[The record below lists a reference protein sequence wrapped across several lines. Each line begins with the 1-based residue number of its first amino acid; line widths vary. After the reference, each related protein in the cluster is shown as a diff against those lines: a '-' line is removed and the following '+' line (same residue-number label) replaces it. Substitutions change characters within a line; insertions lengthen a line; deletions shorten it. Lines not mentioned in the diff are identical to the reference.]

1 MIFGRIACL
10 CCIFFQ
16 AKGYNIISTA
26 CSGGFGHVYQVE
38 SRVDSPGGI
47 PYAIKVLLKAPIVA
61 ARLTSRTI
69 NEITQHYT
77 VSALKCPFILPL
89 ITAFE
94 SNTAIFMIMPWAPY
108 GDLYQYLRHHGRQP
122 ITWCQQVA
130 FQLATALAAAHTQ
143 GIMHRDLK
151 LSNILLLDH
160 GQHEDHTS
168 PVHIALADWGL
179 AAEVHSGQEH
189 RTLCGTTQYMSP
201 EVSQR
206 QPHGCAA
213 DMWSLGCIIYSML
226 FGRSPL
232 LHASSSSGT
241 PSRSGGH
248 GAAGKPVFSP
258 KFNAC
263 LAAVPADCAKLIKAL
278 LATDPMKRPT
288 AAAILRKGWLS
299 KAAPAGSQAGPAGSG
314 DSKNWLHGTPLP
326 GQPES
331 ELQVHPSTGGTRDEA
346 GTGEAVVP
354 PVAPAAPAVAQ
365 PWSASE
371 PAWRPRAGAGS
382 HAAQPSGAKRGA
394 RVAGRKSPRSRPARP
409 PPSFSS
415 MPRCETPSLL
425 LAETSSIATSHA
437 RAPGPS
443 KPARRPGRRAQPR
456 RAPPSLVQ
464 PADEV
469 AKRPVSPVQRNA
481 TRVLTRRSA
490 QPSTGDARAAEAR
503 GAAELMRSLPGRDRI
518 DAHATSEQVHRRFMA
533 ASAKLAAQS
542 VALPSETAGHSAA
555 AVVAASS
562 AGHAGASITG
572 SMIGTDASTLNT
584 TLSSGHASGTP
595 LPTLCTAGLPS
606 SRISSSSITCTVLP
620 SGVITAATPSP
631 MKWLRRLARRHLGVF
646 HSSSAAANAPLPS
659 NVDVSQVQ
667 QAELS
672 VPRWPPADS
681 DTVTA
686 MEPVIQL
693 RLTLQSGLEWA
704 GVCLLSALPSPCHKM
719 YKYIARVVAASS
731 ARQAMCMLTHD
742 VMPVVVMANLP
753 LPDVAAMLRIHLA
766 AAQASSLF
774 DALRHTCTVDA
785 AASAVVHSDRRW
797 AAAVESAPQ
806 GIRAWAPIVH
816 GLITGSVRRPSQR
829 VAVGAWGVRYA
840 MSAQRA
846 LVSHPALV
854 AVACTALGIDL
865 PAGQEGYEDDMVLL
879 ALGQADS
886 TVAGEA
892 NAHGG
897 VRMAAPW
904 AAWAGSVKDA
914 YAALHA
920 AQAPVWMPVPAARMH
935 SVAAVSVLQTQ
946 LWRALEA
953 AKSARKIAM
962 SSPAAQLPIQS
973 ALQAS
978 VDTSALVDTTLR
990 GVHKECVAAMDAWRA
1005 HLGQFAEVP
1014 LSGPGVAVAH
1024 SAQPAASPIV
1034 PHGRDETPRVQAPPI
1049 PSAAPARQP
1058 SHATAGGSPAPLS
1071 SPTKPGELPVVV
1083 KIEKLSDNML
1093 EATFRGG
1100 DVLHI
1105 PHHGRSVVWR
1115 GQLYEVSSL
1124 PSSVVPAIK
1133 AVRQAL
1139 AARRRHDSST

>member
-1 MIFGRIACL
+1 MI
-10 CCIFFQ
+10 
-16 AKGYNIISTA
+16 
-26 CSGGFGHVYQVE
+26 
-38 SRVDSPGGI
+38 
-47 PYAIKVLLKAPIVA
+47 LKAPILA
-61 ARLTSRTI
+61 AGLTTRAI
-69 NEITQHYT
+69 NEVTQHHT
-77 VSALKCPFILPL
+77 VSTLQCPFILPL

-94 SNTAIFMIMPWAPY
+94 SATAIFMIMPWAPY
-108 GDLYQYLRHHGRQP
+108 GDLYQYLRQHGRQP
-122 ITWCQQVA
+122 IAWCQTVA
-130 FQLATALAAAHTQ
+130 YQLATALAAAHTQ

-160 GQHEDHTS
+160 GQHEDFTS
-168 PVHIALADWGL
+168 PVHVALADWGL

-232 LHASSSSGT
+232 VHAGSSSGT
-241 PSRSGGH
+241 PSRSGQGS
-248 GAAGKPVFSP
+248 ASKPVFSP
-258 KFNAC
+258 KFSAC

-288 AAAILRKGWLS
+288 AAAILRHGWLS
-299 KAAPAGSQAGPAGSG
+299 KATPAGSEAGHAGSRRG
-314 DSKNWLHGTPLP
+314 SDDGKNWLRGTPLP
-326 GQPES
+326 GQPDS
-331 ELQVHPSTGGTRDEA
+331 ELQVHPSTGGTRDE
-346 GTGEAVVP
+346 TELGEAVVP
-354 PVAPAAPAVAQ
+354 PVAPAATAAAQ
-365 PWSASE
+365 PATASE
-371 PAWRPRAGAGS
+371 PEWRPRAGAGS
-382 HAAQPSGAKRGA
+382 RPAQPGGAKRGK
-394 RVAGRKSPRSRPARP
+394 RMAGRKSPRSTPARP

-443 KPARRPGRRAQPR
+443 KPARRSARRAQPR

-469 AKRPVSPVQRNA
+469 AKRPISPVQRST

-533 ASAKLAAQS
+533 ASAKLAAES
-542 VALPSETAGHSAA
+542 AALPSETAEHSAA

-562 AGHAGASITG
+562 SRYAEASITG

-584 TLSSGHASGTP
+584 TLSSGHAAGTP

-620 SGVITAATPSP
+620 SGVITAATTSP

-659 NVDVSQVQ
+659 NVDVSQVR

-681 DTVTA
+681 DAVTA

-693 RLTLQSGLEWA
+693 RLTLQSGLEWV

-774 DALRHTCTVDA
+774 DALRHTCSVDA

-797 AAAVESAPQ
+797 AAAMESAPQ
-806 GIRAWAPIVH
+806 GIRAWAPIVR
-816 GLITGSVRRPSQR
+816 GLVTGSVRRPSQG

-854 AVACTALGIDL
+854 AVACTALGIGL

-879 ALGQADS
+879 ALGQDS
-886 TVAGEA
+886 TGAGDTS
-892 NAHGG
+892 AHGG

-973 ALQAS
+973 ALQAA

-1005 HLGQFAEVP
+1005 HLGRFAAAP
-1014 LSGPGVAVAH
+1014 LPAGPGSGVAVAH
-1024 SAQPAASPIV
+1024 SAQPAASSIV
-1034 PHGRDETPRVQAPPI
+1034 PHGRDETPRVQVPPV
-1049 PSAAPARQP
+1049 PSVAPARQP
-1058 SHATAGGSPAPLS
+1058 PASHQQRPSAAPSHATTDGSPARPRPPS
-1071 SPTKPGELPVVV
+1071 EPVELPVVV

-1139 AARRRHDSST
+1139 AARRRHVSST